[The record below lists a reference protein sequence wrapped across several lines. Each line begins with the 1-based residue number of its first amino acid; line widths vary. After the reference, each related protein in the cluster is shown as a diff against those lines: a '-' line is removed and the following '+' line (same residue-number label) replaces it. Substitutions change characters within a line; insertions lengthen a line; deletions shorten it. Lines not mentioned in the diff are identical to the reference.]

1 MKSANKVLLTLATA
15 TAIVAPLVPKSV
27 NINVNL
33 STQAITSKA
42 AKRPQTVIE
51 AQCDLVAKTIKG
63 NLQDCE
69 YRCRGTMTTV
79 HKSYMGTNGVC
90 LSPITERI
98 LVIDQK

>member
-27 NINVNL
+27 SININM
-33 STQAITSKA
+33 SDPAITAKA
-42 AKRPQTVIE
+42 PKKGMTVVE
-51 AQCDLVAKTIKG
+51 AQCDLVAKTVRG

-98 LVIDQK
+98 LVNDQK